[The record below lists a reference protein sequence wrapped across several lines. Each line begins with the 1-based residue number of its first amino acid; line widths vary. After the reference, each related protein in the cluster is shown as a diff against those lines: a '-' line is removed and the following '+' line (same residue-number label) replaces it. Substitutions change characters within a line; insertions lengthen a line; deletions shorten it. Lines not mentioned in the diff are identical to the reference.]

1 MCESGILKLKCS
13 LIKIALSVQMLLHD
27 VQQLTVQMGAG
38 SAGMWVLPCQ
48 TRIVESTDVYCH
60 TAITGVPSVG
70 IAVALAQ
77 FSARTENTPLTIALQ
92 GNAGCN
98 SCRRPEQSA
107 KIFPSPSVA
116 LPVAA

>member
-1 MCESGILKLKCS
+1 
-13 LIKIALSVQMLLHD
+13 
-27 VQQLTVQMGAG
+27 
-38 SAGMWVLPCQ
+38 MWVLPCQ

-70 IAVALAQ
+70 IAVAQAQ

-98 SCRRPEQSA
+98 SCRRPKQSA

-116 LPVAA
+116 LPVC